1 MGLRIVMLTTGY
13 PRFEGDLFGFF
24 VAELAKTL
32 VAGGDEVRVLAPAD
46 PDAPSEE
53 EQAGVRIRRVGYA
66 WPAGWQRLAYGG
78 GLVPNLRRRPYLGGL
93 LPSFLAC
100 LARAVADEARQADLI
115 HGQWL
120 VSGLLG
126 KWTRFSHRR
135 PVVTTIRGSDLALL
149 SGLPQGLAGWLL
161 TGFQGLT
168 AVSQEIQGRLR
179 EMAPNLGDSPEKVA
193 FTPNGIN
200 TDLFTPRSQAAC
212 RADLGLEGDRPC
224 LLWAGRLAPEKG
236 LDHLIHAMPA
246 ILAQTPRTSLVLLG
260 DGPLRGELT
269 GLIRKLGL
277 EESVELRPA
286 IPRPRLNL
294 WYGAAD
300 LVVLPSLR
308 EGRPNTVLEALACG
322 RPVLASRVGGVG
334 ELIEDGLQGC
344 LVPAGQPEVL
354 GRTAA
359 ELLAQPQRLARMGQS
374 GPARLESLGL
384 TWAQSA
390 SRVREVYE
398 RAVEAWRGD

>member
-1 MGLRIVMLTTGY
+1 MLTTGY

-24 VAELAKTL
+24 VAELAQTL
-32 VAGGDEVRVLAPAD
+32 AAGGDEVRVLAPAD

-53 EQAGVRIRRVGYA
+53 EQAGVRIRRVGYV

-78 GLVPNLRRRPYLGGL
+78 GLVPNLRRRPYLAGL

-100 LARAVADEARQADLI
+100 LARAVTDEARQADLI

-120 VSGLLG
+120 ISGLLG
-126 KWTRFSHRR
+126 RWTRFSHRR

-149 SGLPQGLAGWLL
+149 SGLPQSLACWLL
-161 TGFQGLT
+161 AGFQGLT

-179 EMAPNLGDSPEKVA
+179 EMAPTLGDSPEKVA
-193 FTPNGIN
+193 FTPNGVN

-212 RADLGLEGDRPC
+212 RAELGLEGDWPC

-236 LDHLIHAMPA
+236 LNHLIQAMPA
-246 ILAQTPRTSLVLLG
+246 ILAQTPRTRLILLG
-260 DGPLRGELT
+260 DGPLRGELA
-269 GLIRKLGL
+269 GQVRRLDL
-277 EESVELRPA
+277 ETSVEFRPA
-286 IPRPRLNL
+286 MPRHKLNL

-308 EGRPNTVLEALACG
+308 EGRPNVVLEALACG

-334 ELIEDGLQGC
+334 ELIEDGLQGR
-344 LVPAGQPEVL
+344 LVPAGQHEAFSQ
-354 GRTAA
+354 AA
-359 ELLAQPQRLARMGQS
+359 TELLAQPQRLVQMGQS
-374 GPARLESLGL
+374 GPARLKSLGL

-390 SRVREVYE
+390 SRVREVYG
-398 RAVEAWRGD
+398 RALEAWRGD

>member
-1 MGLRIVMLTTGY
+1 MLTTGY

-24 VAELAKTL
+24 VAELAQTL
-32 VAGGDEVRVLAPAD
+32 VAGGDEVTVLAPAD

-53 EQAGVRIRRVGYA
+53 EQWGVRVRRVDYA
-66 WPAGWQRLAYGG
+66 WPPGWQRLAYGG
-78 GLVPNLRRRPYLGGL
+78 GLVPNLRRRPLLAGL
-93 LPSFLAC
+93 VPPFLAC
-100 LARAVADEARQADLI
+100 LARAVAAEARQADLI

-120 VSGLLG
+120 ISGLLG
-126 KWTRFSHRR
+126 RWTRFSHGR
-135 PVVTTIRGSDLALL
+135 PVVATIRGSDLALL

-161 TGFQGLT
+161 AGFQGLT
-168 AVSQEIQGRLR
+168 AVSEEIQGRLR
-179 EMAPNLGDSPEKVA
+179 EMAPNMGERPDYVSL
-193 FTPNGIN
+193 TPNGIN
-200 TDLFTPRSQAAC
+200 TDLFAPQPPAIC
-212 RADLGLEGDRPC
+212 RAELGLEGDRPC

-236 LDHLIHAMPA
+236 LDHLIQAMPA
-246 ILAQTPRTSLVLLG
+246 ILSQTPRTKLILMG
-260 DGPLRGELT
+260 DGPIRGELT
-269 GLIRKLGL
+269 GQVRRLGL

-334 ELIEDGLQGC
+334 ELIEDGVQGR
-344 LVPAGQPEVL
+344 LVPAGQPEALAQAAVEML
-354 GRTAA
+354 G
-359 ELLAQPQRLARMGQS
+359 QPQRLAQMGQS

-390 SRVREVYE
+390 SRVREVYG
-398 RAVEAWRGD
+398 RALGARRGG